1 MSIQD
6 KLKEA
11 NLSGDTKVTL
21 VYSDGE
27 DVVHAWDGYEQQV
40 LENTEVAKY
49 LAELVTDPSFKNNE
63 VLDEMRSQFLLE
75 DYPRDGSG
83 FTEFVEEVIK
93 DNLYDYE
100 WIERST
106 EHYDYK
112 RGFTTMEARL
122 KTTVEEVLN
131 ASPYSVTGWDAEVE
145 TEIGHTTI
153 KGG

>member
-1 MSIQD
+1 MNIQD

-21 VYSDGE
+21 VYSAGE
-27 DVVHAWDGYEQQV
+27 DVVHAWDGYEEQV
-40 LENTEVAKY
+40 VENTEIAKY
-49 LAELVTDPSFKNNE
+49 LAELVTDPSFKDNE
-63 VLDEMRSQFLLE
+63 VLDEMRSQYLLE
-75 DYPRDGSG
+75 DYPRDDSG
-83 FTEFVEEVIK
+83 FVDYVEGVIK

-112 RGFTTMEARL
+112 RGFTTVEARVD
-122 KTTVEEVLN
+122 TTVEEVLN
-131 ASPYSVTGWDAEVE
+131 ANSHAVTGWDAEVK
-145 TEIGHTTI
+145 TTLGNTTI